1 MLTFRL
7 IYQTEEG
14 NQQYII
20 TADSKQSFENQ
31 YKNFLKFNNIDE
43 SQVTIECISSIL

>member
-7 IYQTEEG
+7 IYQTKEG

-20 TADSKQSFENQ
+20 TADSKQSFDNQ
-31 YKNFLKFNNIDE
+31 FQNFLKFHDIDE
-43 SQVTIECISSIL
+43 SQVTIECISSII